1 MPTKMVHIS
10 NTDTIAKLE
19 SLENFTNMK
28 STKIVD
34 KALDNYILYL
44 AVEMSEKKK
53 NENIINTFITK
64 ELTL

>member
-10 NTDTIAKLE
+10 NPDTIAKLK

-28 STKIVD
+28 STKIID

>member
-10 NTDTIAKLE
+10 NPDTIAKLK

-34 KALDNYILYL
+34 KALDIYILYL
-44 AVEMSEKKK
+44 AAEKSEKKK